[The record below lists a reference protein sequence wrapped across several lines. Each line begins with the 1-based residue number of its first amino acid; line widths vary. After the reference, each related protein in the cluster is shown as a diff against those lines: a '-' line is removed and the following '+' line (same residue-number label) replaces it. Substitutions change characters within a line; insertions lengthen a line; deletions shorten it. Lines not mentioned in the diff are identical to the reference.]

1 VDTRLLEYFIAVA
14 EELSFTRAAAR
25 LCVVQS
31 TVSAGIHA
39 LEQRLGTVLLER
51 SGRRVALTA
60 AGEQLLTPAR
70 EIVAATG
77 RLQSAASGSIEGLLR
92 VGIFVNLPTLRMPE
106 LFAAFRAQHPLVR
119 LRLVSSPS
127 GSTGLAD
134 DLRRGRVDLAF
145 MGLPSAELP
154 DLETVELRRSPFVAL
169 LPSGH
174 PRAAEGRVDL
184 ESLAGEPWID
194 APHGFGHR
202 VLVEREFIRA
212 GLARDVET
220 EVSAVGDIPAFVAAG
235 FGVSLVPEILVVP
248 TPGVVAVPVTPSSD
262 WPLSVS
268 TRPRPG
274 PAALALRAVMVER
287 FSTSGG

>member
-1 VDTRLLEYFIAVA
+1 MDTRLLEYFIAVA

-25 LCVVQS
+25 LYVVQS

-39 LEQRLGTVLLER
+39 LEQRMGTVLLER

-60 AGEQLLTPAR
+60 AGEQLLAPAR
-70 EIVAATG
+70 EIVEATR
-77 RLQSAASGSIEGLLR
+77 RLQSAASGRIEGLLR
-92 VGIFVNLPTLRMPE
+92 VGIFVNLPTLGMPE

-119 LRLVSSPS
+119 LRLISSPS

-134 DLRRGRVDLAF
+134 DLRRGRIDLAF
-145 MGLPSAELP
+145 MGLPPAELP

-169 LPSGH
+169 LPTDH
-174 PRAAEGRVDL
+174 PLAADARVDL
-184 ESLAGEPWID
+184 ERVATEPWID
-194 APHGFGHR
+194 APPGFGHR
-202 VLVEREFIRA
+202 VLIEREFIRA
-212 GLARDVET
+212 GITRDVET

-235 FGVSLVPEILVVP
+235 FGVSLVPEVLAVP
-248 TPGVVAVPVTPSSD
+248 TPGVVAVPVAPAFD

-268 TRPRPG
+268 TRPHPG

-287 FSTSGG
+287 FAASGA